1 MATVRQKCLS
11 ASVYRPV
18 MTRDRVNTFLGTHK
32 SLAGMN
38 RRLLPRVL
46 QLMTLYAATRSLRKR
61 SSIH

>member
-46 QLMTLYAATRSLRKR
+46 QLIDPLRSDAQSAQAK
-61 SSIH
+61 